1 MASENPSLT
10 PWEKFASTWDEGM
23 GDEGNDYFRYL
34 ELPILEKLIRPA
46 EGFHA
51 LDLATGNG
59 LVARWLAQRGAAS
72 VVATDGAPAML
83 EYAKART
90 EGSIFADRISYHG
103 LDVTSQESW
112 DEFVGSNLRATEG
125 GFDVITMNMALM
137 DIQDLEPLAKALR
150 RLLKPNGCFVATL
163 LHPIFFTSG
172 ASRQILVH
180 EDSETGEHSIERSIV
195 MTRYWNVPPAKQM
208 VFPGKKDETPYMYH
222 RPLHQL
228 FTPFFEAGLAMDAL
242 EETNFDESFRDP
254 VREHSSKNFTE
265 FPKIIGFRMR
275 RVSNPQLG

>member
-1 MASENPSLT
+1 MASQNPSLT
-10 PWEKFASTWDEGM
+10 PWDKFASTWDEGM

-34 ELPILEKLIRPA
+34 ELPILEKLVKSA
-46 EGFHA
+46 EGFRA

-59 LVARWLAQRGAAS
+59 LVARWLAQKGAAS
-72 VVATDGAPAML
+72 LIATDGAPAML
-83 EYAKART
+83 DYARART
-90 EGSIFADRISYHG
+90 EGASYADRISYHC
-103 LDVTSQESW
+103 LDVTNQASW
-112 DEFVGSNLRATEG
+112 DEFIESDFGSTGG

-137 DIQDLEPLAKALR
+137 DIQDLDPLAKALR
-150 RLLKPNGCFVATL
+150 RILKPTGCFVATL

-195 MTRYWNVPPAKQM
+195 MTRYWNVSPAKQM
-208 VFPGKKDETPYMYH
+208 VFPDRKGETPYMYH

-228 FTPFFEAGLAMDAL
+228 FTPFFEAGLSMDAL

-254 VREHSSKNFTE
+254 VREHSSKNFTQ
-265 FPKIIGFRMR
+265 FPKILGFRMG
-275 RVSNPQLG
+275 RVSDSQLG